1 MFTGLV
7 EVLGGV
13 RDLVFDSVGCQLTVA
28 APEIAAELSLGESVA
43 VNGACLT
50 VVAHDA
56 QTCRFQLSPETLSR
70 TNLGGLGIGDR
81 VNLERS
87 LRLSDRLGGHLVQ
100 GHIDGIGRVAERIPV
115 GEWVTMW
122 FSCPTDLTVQMVSK
136 GSVAVDGVSLTVVDV
151 GTDRFSV
158 ALIPHTLAHTTLGFK
173 GPGAAVNLETDLLA
187 KYVWKYLAGTQHI
200 APGLPGVF
208 GFPPGKPGAM

>member
-7 EVLGGV
+7 EALGTV
-13 RDLVFDSVGCQLTVA
+13 RELSFSGAGARLLVG
-28 APEIAAELSLGESVA
+28 APEIARELPVGESVS

-50 VVAHDA
+50 VVAHDETTFA
-56 QTCRFQLSPETLSR
+56 FEAGPETLKR
-70 TNLGGLGIGDR
+70 TNLGGLAVGDR

-87 LRLSDRLGGHLVQ
+87 LRLGDRLGGHQVQ
-100 GHIDGIGRVAERIPV
+100 GHVDAVGRIAERISQ

-122 FSCPTDLTVQMVSK
+122 FSCPPELTVQMVSK

-151 GTDRFSV
+151 EADRFSV

-173 GPGAAVNLETDLLA
+173 GVGAAVNLETEIVA
-187 KYVWKYLAGTQHI
+187 KYLEEIVAKYLEKY
-200 APGLPGVF
+200 LERVRV
-208 GFPPGKPGAM
+208 